1 MVIALLVLVAAGDSS
16 TAYTGGAVIGAVLAI
31 VAAFGSLWN
40 TKYSAAA
47 KRRESE
53 NTTIQTGQ
61 SAILQGLEYSE
72 RSNKELRAEMTLA
85 NDKIEELQVAN
96 RELRAIEAECQ
107 RRIEALMVQI
117 RGLQGGS

>member
-1 MVIALLVLVAAGDSS
+1 MVTVLFVLAAGDSS
-16 TAYTGGAVIGAVLAI
+16 TAYTGGAVVGAVLAI
-31 VAAFGSLWN
+31 AAAFGSLWN
-40 TKYSAAA
+40 TKYSATA

-53 NTTIQTGQ
+53 NATIQTGQ

-85 NDKIEELQVAN
+85 NDKIDALQIEN
-96 RELRAIEAECQ
+96 RELRAYEAECQ